1 MNTPYTE
8 TIETQM
14 QELYNRLPER
24 NRRLYAGIEAI
35 KLPYGGV
42 SYISRLFKCSRDT
55 VLLGIQELNEDE
67 TLPQNRNRRDGGGR
81 TAVLDQGSNI
91 DELFLLLLKEH
102 TAGDPMDEKV
112 KWTDLTCAN
121 ISVFLAEKGFKV
133 SRNIVRKLLKKH
145 GYVKRKA
152 LKKSL
157 PETTKTVM
165 LNLNGSAN

>member
-1 MNTPYTE
+1 LNNPYAQ
-8 TIETQM
+8 TIETRM

-24 NRRLYAGIEAI
+24 NRRLYAGIEAL

-42 SYISRLFKCSRDT
+42 SYIARLFNCSRDT
-55 VLLGIQELNEDE
+55 VLLGIQELNEEE
-67 TLPQNRNRRDGGGR
+67 TLPQNRNRRNGGGR
-81 TAVLDQGSNI
+81 TAVLDKGSNI
-91 DELFLLLLKEH
+91 DAIFLLLLKEH

-112 KWTDLTCAN
+112 KWTDLTCAD
-121 ISVFLAEKGFKV
+121 ISVFLAKKGFKV

-157 PETTKTVM
+157 PETTEIET
-165 LNLNGSAN
+165 LNLNGLAN